1 MCREMD
7 QIYKEGREEG
17 RKEGREEGRKE
28 GREEGIE
35 IGEKRGRMESK
46 RENAIAMA
54 ELGLS
59 IEQIAKVVKE
69 NVDLVQK
76 WIAEGMALAE

>member
-1 MCREMD
+1 
-7 QIYKEGREEG
+7 
-17 RKEGREEGRKE
+17 
-28 GREEGIE
+28 
-35 IGEKRGRMESK
+35 MESK